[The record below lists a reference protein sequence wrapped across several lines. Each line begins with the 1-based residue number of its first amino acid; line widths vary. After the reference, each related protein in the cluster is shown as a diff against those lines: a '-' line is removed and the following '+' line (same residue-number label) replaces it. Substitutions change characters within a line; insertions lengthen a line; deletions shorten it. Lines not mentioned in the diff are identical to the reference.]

1 MYVFYILFTPR
12 RMNENSSALNANKH
26 SISPKNMVH
35 ACTKGWLNS
44 RDWPSMPTDCVLSA
58 HLQKK
63 NTTKFQYFEEKK
75 RNFCCRND
83 VSNKNMNKKTSYFDM
98 SYMSSYIPMVSRKAT
113 SRL

>member
-1 MYVFYILFTPR
+1 
-12 RMNENSSALNANKH
+12 MNENSSALNANKH

-63 NTTKFQYFEEKK
+63 NTTEFQYFEGKK
-75 RNFCCRND
+75 KLFAVETMFLTKKNEQKNFIFR
-83 VSNKNMNKKTSYFDM
+83 
-98 SYMSSYIPMVSRKAT
+98 
-113 SRL
+113 